1 VPPLRPRS
9 HDQNSGLTEV
19 AKLLSPRGHGLP
31 ATAGGVGTHRDP
43 ITSRFWRRYEFSGVF
58 ENTPRD
64 AGGATW
70 RESICVGITEM
81 GPEVNALPHTII
93 ESPCLGECLHS
104 DSITFVDIIS
114 SSQTPTM
121 K

>member
-1 VPPLRPRS
+1 MKWLVIEPPW
-9 HDQNSGLTEV
+9 
-19 AKLLSPRGHGLP
+19 
-31 ATAGGVGTHRDP
+31 
-43 ITSRFWRRYEFSGVF
+43 SRFTSDCRRCWHPPRPNNEPLLRRYEFSGVF

-104 DSITFVDIIS
+104 DPITFVDIIS